1 MTKPESVH
9 DSLRTRLADVAGVLA
24 GTGSGIAAIIGAL
37 GVATWLLIG
46 AFSAD
51 GYDEHWHWILHS
63 TGAGVA
69 LVMVFVIQYTNHR
82 QAKAILLKLDELIR
96 SDAEARDAIIG
107 IEKESIGK
115 QERLEKQMHGQ
126 RKDSSKDRGMDGSK
140 DGSKDGGKGGGR
152 RATR

>member
-9 DSLRTRLADVAGVLA
+9 DSLRTRLAELAGVLA

-37 GVATWLLIG
+37 GVATWLIIG
-46 AFSAD
+46 AVSAD

-69 LVMVFVIQYTNHR
+69 LIMVFVIQYTNHR

-96 SDAEARDAIIG
+96 TDEQARDAIIG
-107 IEKESIGK
+107 IENKSVAK
-115 QERLEKQMHGQ
+115 QERLEKQMKSQ
-126 RKDSSKDRGMDGSK
+126 T
-140 DGSKDGGKGGGR
+140 KGD
-152 RATR
+152 

>member
-9 DSLRTRLADVAGVLA
+9 DNLRTRLAALAGVLA
-24 GTGSGIAAIIGAL
+24 GTGSGIAAIVGAL
-37 GVATWLLIG
+37 GVATWLIIG
-46 AFSAD
+46 ATSAA

-69 LVMVFVIQYTNHR
+69 LIMVFVIQYTNHR

-107 IEKESIGK
+107 IENKSIAM
-115 QERLEKQMHGQ
+115 QDRMEEQMHAQ
-126 RKDSSKDRGMDGSK
+126 A
-140 DGSKDGGKGGGR
+140 
-152 RATR
+152 RAE

>member
-9 DSLRTRLADVAGVLA
+9 DSLRTRLADLAGVLA

-37 GVATWLLIG
+37 GVAAWLFIG
-46 AFSAD
+46 AVSAD

-82 QAKAILLKLDELIR
+82 HSKAILLKLDELIR
-96 SDAEARDAIIG
+96 TDEQARDAIIG
-107 IEKESIGK
+107 IERKSIGK
-115 QERLEKQMHGQ
+115 QERLEEQMKAH
-126 RKDSSKDRGMDGSK
+126 SSGE
-140 DGSKDGGKGGGR
+140 
-152 RATR
+152 